1 MDVTEL
7 QRTFLHL
14 MAIQEIEY
22 KMNIDAKLTGI
33 AKGLGIEFK
42 KKR

>member
-1 MDVTEL
+1 MSVTEL

-22 KMNIDAKLTGI
+22 KMNLEVKITGI

>member
-22 KMNIDAKLTGI
+22 KMNLEVKITGI